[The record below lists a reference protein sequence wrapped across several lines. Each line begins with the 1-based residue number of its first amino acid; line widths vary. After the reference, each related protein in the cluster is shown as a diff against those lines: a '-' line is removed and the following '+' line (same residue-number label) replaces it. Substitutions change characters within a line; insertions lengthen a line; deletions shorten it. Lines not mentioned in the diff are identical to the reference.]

1 MSTFKECLDYES
13 HFCAL
18 EDLFVNVYAQILQ
31 CNKTG
36 VEKYFEATL
45 DIKNGISYAN
55 LVAAVNFTTT
65 GNDEERSRTL
75 LFMNWLFTSPYVTDR
90 EEVLVYREDD
100 LFAWV
105 GGAIGL
111 FVGYSM
117 YDLSS
122 HIIDLAFNL
131 ISRFTNANI

>member
-1 MSTFKECLDYES
+1 
-13 HFCAL
+13 
-18 EDLFVNVYAQILQ
+18 
-31 CNKTG
+31 
-36 VEKYFEATL
+36 
-45 DIKNGISYAN
+45 
-55 LVAAVNFTTT
+55 
-65 GNDEERSRTL
+65 
-75 LFMNWLFTSPYVTDR
+75 MNWLFTSPYVTDR

-100 LFAWV
+100 LFAWL

-131 ISRFTNANI
+131 ISRLTNANIQNPTWTTSVCMSICGKCYVLFSLELQ